1 MTRCEYAPVYKV
13 TRKTIVREDIGV
25 PYTGYGI
32 SCRRKDPLTRKYIT
46 RRIDDISTKREMA
59 FDMAELFNK
68 YCLSPDCFE
77 SAVVDIIS

>member
-1 MTRCEYAPVYKV
+1 MNRCEYAPVYKV
-13 TRKTIVREDIGV
+13 TRKAFIGEDIGV
-25 PYTGYGI
+25 PYIGYGI
-32 SCRRKDPLTRKYIT
+32 SCRRKDPLTRKYNT

-77 SAVVDIIS
+77 AAVVNMIS